1 MLAAFVRGMA
11 HVLHGRL
18 GPGRRE
24 LGRAADLLE
33 SELALRDDP
42 RFLPYA
48 MLAAGW
54 LGPGLDDPPVVERR
68 LRVARERGARK
79 ILVPSLAMSSYARA
93 WIGDH
98 AAALAEAGEAVEL
111 AEQLHFVA
119 DAAPTWEMLA
129 WQSAARGLHDDARH
143 QLGRASA
150 LVERAGTTLAAALA
164 ARYAT
169 VNVGPRPATTR
180 ARATHIPGGPG
191 RGTGRPGLSNREVAA
206 ALFLSPKTIEHHLT
220 TVYPQAGVAVA
231 NGPRRRVREGG
242 GRSRTGHG
250 SSMS

>member
-1 MLAAFVRGMA
+1 
-11 HVLHGRL
+11 
-18 GPGRRE
+18 
-24 LGRAADLLE
+24 
-33 SELALRDDP
+33 
-42 RFLPYA
+42 
-48 MLAAGW
+48 
-54 LGPGLDDPPVVERR
+54 
-68 LRVARERGARK
+68 
-79 ILVPSLAMSSYARA
+79 
-93 WIGDH
+93 
-98 AAALAEAGEAVEL
+98 VEL

-191 RGTGRPGLSNREVAA
+191 RGTGRPGLSDREVAA

-220 TVYPQAGVAVA
+220 TVYRKRGW
-231 NGPRRRVREGG
+231 
-242 GRSRTGHG
+242 RSRTDLVAAYARAAGDPAPGHG